1 MASDIDVKPL
11 TINGARQTDNMLVMV
26 SSDIFV
32 LGYPLGI
39 MKTTLLPVWKRGS
52 VATELDFDVND
63 LPCFV
68 IDTATREGMSG
79 APVIARSIGGYSII
93 GGGQAMGTGTFNR
106 FLGVYS
112 GRYVGGIDEAHL
124 GIVWKV
130 AVIDQIIDDPTPG
143 DFVTS

>member
-1 MASDIDVKPL
+1 
-11 TINGARQTDNMLVMV
+11 
-26 SSDIFV
+26 
-32 LGYPLGI
+32 
-39 MKTTLLPVWKRGS
+39 MKTGLLPVWKRGS
-52 VATELDFDVND
+52 VATEFNIDVGD
-63 LPCFV
+63 LPSFI

-79 APVIARSIGGYSII
+79 SPVIARSVGGYTTV
-93 GGGQAMGTGTFNR
+93 GGGTMIGPGTYNR

-130 AVIDQIIDDPTPG
+130 AAIDEIIDDPTPG